1 MIDKLRK
8 ISISNQATLRTYKE
22 AGKRLCGYVSNLI
35 PVEIIHAFG
44 MMPVRIEPRLSS
56 HNLADSLLPTFV
68 CEHIRGCLE
77 SGLADEYTDLDGTV
91 FTRTCDV
98 FRNLYTLW
106 INNVPTGFSYY
117 LSTPGNINRE
127 SMEYFSE
134 ELKRF
139 KTFLQKQQGYLISDD
154 DLKSSIQLY
163 NRIRDRLRIL
173 SLSGILS
180 GNDLFHLF
188 HASHHIDPQEFYD
201 EIDNLNLENME
212 KPNSTVK
219 LAITG
224 SHFSDPGIITTIE
237 DLGIH
242 VAILDLDFGPRS
254 VWLNVEEE
262 ADPLKSLANRYIK
275 SAAFDP
281 SKHPST
287 ERVNFFLSLIRRVRT
302 DGIVV
307 MNQKYCDPYLFE
319 ESLMKKIFEEEGIP
333 SFFITIGERLEHKQ
347 QLINRI
353 EAFVEMIEK

>member
-1 MIDKLRK
+1 LIDKLRK

-154 DLKSSIQLY
+154 DLKSSIRLY

-188 HASHHIDPQEFYD
+188 HASHHMDPQEFCD
-201 EIDNLNLENME
+201 EIDSLNLENME

-262 ADPLKSLANRYIK
+262 DDPLKSLANRYIK

-287 ERVNFFLSLIRRVRT
+287 ERVNFLLSLIKSVKT